1 MNYIDNLITARPELI
16 GAKDAIAAACELIC
30 EAHLKG
36 GKLLLCGNGGSSA
49 DCEHISGELLKGFL
63 LKRAPEGKEHKRLSE
78 MLGAECELLQRGV
91 CAIPLPSLSG
101 ALTAYTNDVKPSL
114 AFAQLVYAMGRAGD
128 VLIAISTSGS
138 SQNVV
143 KAALCA
149 KALGITVVAL
159 TGESGGEL
167 LDIADVCIRTPA
179 LETYKVQEY
188 HLSIYHAI
196 CAEVEN
202 KIFSAP
208 KLQ

>member
-1 MNYIDNLITARPELI
+1 MNYIENLIFAHPELI

-63 LKRAPEGKEHKRLSE
+63 LKRTPEGKEHKRLSE
-78 MLGAECELLQRGV
+78 MLGDECELLQRGV

-188 HLSIYHAI
+188 HLPIYHAI